1 MFKRINNLKKL
12 INDVKD
18 IIESDTENTVHK
30 ESKRTLSKD
39 TFIVV
44 GTEYYLK
51 NINKLRLPNPECK
64 KENLR
69 PFFPTY
75 KYNYIN
81 KPVRLVPEPQNKHDR
96 NAIQVLIAG
105 ELVGYIS
112 REKNIHVKDIFRK
125 AEIKYI
131 SAYIQGGPYK
141 TLSADNK
148 VINNEEVIRI
158 NVRIGYVR

>member
-1 MFKRINNLKKL
+1 MFKKL
-12 INDVKD
+12 INNIKD
-18 IIESDTENTVHK
+18 TIEAEIKKPVHE
-30 ESKRTLSKD
+30 ESKRTLTKE

-44 GTEYYLK
+44 GTEYYLQ
-51 NINKLRLPNPECK
+51 NIDKLRIANPDCK
-64 KENLR
+64 KANLR

-81 KPVRLVPEPQNKHDR
+81 KPVRLIPEPQNKHDK

-112 REKNIHVKDIFRK
+112 RADNMHVRNILFNS
-125 AEIKYI
+125 EIKYI
-131 SAYIQGGPYK
+131 SSFIKGGPCK

-148 VINNEEVIRI
+148 VINSEDPITIKVS
-158 NVRIGYVR
+158 IGYVS